1 MDASPDTRGDY
12 GTGPLM
18 RPEGGWRLWI
28 PCGGMALASALAF
41 VDRQLLAVLA
51 PTIRDEIGLT
61 AADFGDVFFYFFLA
75 YTIGN
80 PVWGSLIDYAGLRI
94 GMLAAVA
101 IWSVAS
107 FSHALMAGF
116 LGFALAR
123 AFLGFG
129 EGATFP
135 GGLRTAAVS
144 LPPRLFG
151 RGVATAFSG
160 GTLGAMLTPII
171 AIPIALQFGW
181 RTTFVL
187 SGALGAV
194 WLILWA
200 VIARP
205 PYLPKAEGVLKKI
218 VLPNPL
224 ERRVWALVASYAL
237 PAMASGPVLTIVP
250 LYFSDALGVSQ
261 AGLWITSLFPLAW
274 MTGYFFWGWIVDRF
288 IGPNPRP
295 VGMFLLLTVFA
306 LALGATT
313 WTDSVAIAVS
323 LNCWAIFIG
332 GGFQMV
338 ALKVGLHAFGQEPAM
353 MSGIASGSWAL
364 VNAVITPVLGRLFDA
379 GRYDIAFWLVAIGPM
394 VGIVAWLLLTRN
406 MAKQGVS
413 A

>member
-1 MDASPDTRGDY
+1 MTVTRED
-12 GTGPLM
+12 L
-18 RPEGGWRLWI
+18 GWRMWI

-41 VDRQLLAVLA
+41 LDRQLLAILA

-75 YTIGN
+75 YTIAN
-80 PVWGSLIDYAGLRI
+80 PIWGSLIDYAGLRM
-94 GMLAAVA
+94 GMLAAVG

-123 AFLGFG
+123 ALLGFG
-129 EGATFP
+129 EGGTFP

-160 GTLGAMLTPII
+160 GTVGAMLTPII
-171 AIPIALQFGW
+171 AIPIALQYGW
-181 RTTFVL
+181 RTTFIL
-187 SGALGAV
+187 SGVLGGL
-194 WLILWA
+194 WLLLWA
-200 VIARP
+200 GIARP
-205 PYLPKAEGVLKKI
+205 PYLPEAEGERKKV

-224 ERRVWALVASYAL
+224 ERRVWALVACYAL
-237 PAMASGPVLTIVP
+237 PAMASGPILTIVP

-274 MTGYFFWGWIVDRF
+274 MAGYFFWGWVADRF
-288 IGPNPRP
+288 LGGNPRP
-295 VGMFLLLTVFA
+295 VGMFALLTVFA

-313 WTDSVAIAVS
+313 WTDSVAIAVF
-323 LNCWAIFIG
+323 LNCWSIFIA

-338 ALKVGLHAFGQEPAM
+338 ALKVSLHAFRQEPAM

-364 VNAVITPVLGRLFDA
+364 ANALVTPVLGRLFDA
-379 GRYDIAFWLVAIGPM
+379 GRYDLAFWLIAIGPV
-394 VGIVAWLLLTRN
+394 VGILVWLVLTRN
-406 MAKQGVS
+406 QSEEVQG
-413 A
+413 

>member
-1 MDASPDTRGDY
+1 MDASPDKRGAY
-12 GTGPLM
+12 GTGALT
-18 RPEGGWRLWI
+18 REDLGWRMWI

-75 YTIGN
+75 YTIAN
-80 PVWGSLIDYAGLRI
+80 PVWGSLLDYVGLRM
-94 GMLAAVA
+94 GMLLAVGL
-101 IWSVAS
+101 WSVAS

-116 LGFALAR
+116 LGFAVAR

-151 RGVATAFSG
+151 RGLATAFSG

-171 AIPIALQFGW
+171 FIPIALQFGW

-187 SGALGAV
+187 SGALGAL

-200 VIARP
+200 LTARP
-205 PYLPKAEGVLKKI
+205 PYLPKEEGELKKM

-237 PAMASGPVLTIVP
+237 PAMASGPILTIVP
-250 LYFSDALGVSQ
+250 LYFSDGLGVSQ

-274 MTGYFFWGWIVDRF
+274 MTGYFFWGWVADRF
-288 IGPNPRP
+288 LGGNPRP
-295 VGMFLLLTVFA
+295 VGMFSLLTVFA

-313 WTDSVAIAVS
+313 WTDSVAIAVF
-323 LNCWAIFIG
+323 LNCWAIFIA

-338 ALKVGLHAFGQEPAM
+338 ALKVGLNAFRGEPAM

-364 VNAVITPVLGRLFDA
+364 ANALIIPVLGRLFDA
-379 GRYDIAFWLVAIGPM
+379 GRYDIAFWLIAIGPL
-394 VGIVAWLLLTRN
+394 VGMLAWLVLTRDQE
-406 MAKQGVS
+406 KRGLS

>member
-1 MDASPDTRGDY
+1 MDASQDKRDDH
-12 GTGPLM
+12 GTGTLFGVDP
-18 RPEGGWRLWI
+18 GWRLWI
-28 PCGGMALASALAF
+28 PCGGMALAAALAF
-41 VDRQLLAVLA
+41 VDRQLLAILA
-51 PTIRDEIGLT
+51 PTIRSEIGLT

-75 YTIGN
+75 YTIAN
-80 PVWGSLIDYAGLRI
+80 PIWGSLVDYMGLRV
-94 GMLAAVA
+94 GMLLAVA

-107 FSHALMAGF
+107 FSHALGAGF

-123 AFLGFG
+123 ALLGFG

-135 GGLRTAAVS
+135 GGLRTAAIS
-144 LPPRLFG
+144 LPPRLFS

-187 SGALGAV
+187 SGALGV
-194 WLILWA
+194 LWLILW
-200 VIARP
+200 VFIARP
-205 PYLPKAEGVLKKI
+205 PYLPQGEGELKKM

-237 PAMASGPVLTIVP
+237 PAIASGPVLTIVP

-274 MTGYFFWGWIVDRF
+274 MTGYFFWGWVADRF
-288 IGPNPRP
+288 IGTNPRP
-295 VGMFLLLTVFA
+295 AGMFILLAVFA

-313 WTDSVAIAVS
+313 WTDSVAIAVF

-332 GGFQMV
+332 GGFQMF
-338 ALKVGLHAFGQEPAM
+338 ALKVGLHSFRQEPAM

-364 VNAVITPVLGRLFDA
+364 ANAVITPVLGRLFDA
-379 GRYDIAFWLVAIGPM
+379 GRYDIAFWLVATVPV
-394 VGIVAWLLLTRN
+394 VGVMAWLLLTRN
-406 MAKQGVS
+406 QEEQGLS